1 MNRHPGIS
9 PLLILTHA
17 DCAAHETGSG
27 HPEVPARLMAVLDAI
42 KTCTPHFDLI
52 VREAP
57 KAERQAVLRV
67 HDPAYVDSIEAS
79 IPGHGIAWLDS
90 DTAISSSSGP
100 AIWRAAG
107 SVTEATKQVLQG
119 DFQRAFCAVRPPGHH
134 AEPGRAMGF
143 CFFNNI
149 AIGVASALSDGC
161 ERVAI
166 VDFDVH
172 HGNGTEA
179 IFAGDER
186 VLFCSLFQYPL
197 FPDSGLTPPA
207 NGVFVPLAPGTSGKA
222 YRAAFEHEIIPALKS
237 FSPEIIFVS
246 AGFDAHVADPLA
258 ELCLVTDDFLW
269 LTRKIVDIAER
280 HGSGRVISSLEGG
293 YDPDTLR
300 DSVRAHLFALSGAE
314 DLAASKETNFSE
326 TLAESFGASEPY
338 TMDRGERLI
347 P

>member
-1 MNRHPGIS
+1 MNRHQGIC

-27 HPEVPARLMAVLDAI
+27 HPESPARLRAVLDAI
-42 KTCTPHFDLI
+42 KECTPYFDLI

-67 HDPAYVDSIEAS
+67 HKPEYVAAIEAA
-79 IPGHGIAWLDS
+79 IPNHGISWLDS
-90 DTAISSSSGP
+90 DTAIGSSSGP

-107 SVTEATKQVLQG
+107 SVVEATEQVLQG
-119 DFQRAFCAVRPPGHH
+119 NFQRTFCAVRPPGHH
-134 AEPGRAMGF
+134 AEPGHAMGF

-149 AIGVASALSDGC
+149 AIGAASALAGGC
-161 ERVAI
+161 KRVAI

-179 IFAGDER
+179 IFAGDGR

-207 NGVFVPLAPGTSGKA
+207 NGVFVPLVPGTSGEA
-222 YRAAFEHEIIPALKS
+222 YREAFERKILPALES

-258 ELCLVTDDFLW
+258 ELRLVTDDFAW
-269 LTRKIVDIAER
+269 LTQKIVGIAER
-280 HGSGRVISSLEGG
+280 YGAGRVVSSLEGG

-300 DSVRAHLFALSGAE
+300 DSVRAHLFALSGTE
-314 DLAASKETNFSE
+314 DSAVSKESNFLE
-326 TLAESFGASEPY
+326 TSAESLGASGPY
-338 TMDRGERLI
+338 TMDREE
-347 P
+347 